1 MKQHTR
7 ESRKIKHTVVAIGN
21 DIHARM
27 KSSKPERVP
36 LAAFTDIL
44 LEHALGQ
51 YEKGRIKL

>member
-1 MKQHTR
+1 MNQHTR
-7 ESRKIKHTVVAIGN
+7 ESRKIKHTVVAISN

-44 LEHALGQ
+44 LDHALAQ
-51 YEKGRIKL
+51 YEKGKVKL